1 MRVKMKL
8 IVNLSYRSKDSCE
21 IKDFKNQIG
30 LRLDVWDAILVIPRE
45 KLRLLLNLWKE
56 SFNR

>member
-1 MRVKMKL
+1 M
-8 IVNLSYRSKDSCE
+8 NLSYRSKDSCE